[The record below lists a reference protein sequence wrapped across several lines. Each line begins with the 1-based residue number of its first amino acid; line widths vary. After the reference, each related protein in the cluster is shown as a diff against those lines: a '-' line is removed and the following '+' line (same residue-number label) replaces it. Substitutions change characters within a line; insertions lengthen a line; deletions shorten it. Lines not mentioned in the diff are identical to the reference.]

1 MTTRKTFF
9 NKVAKTWDKNYRTK
23 ELLTFLEDF
32 VPRFGLKPKERTLD
46 VGTGTGI
53 LIPFLLKAVGSSGH
67 ITAVDFAENMVEI
80 CRSKYAHFPNVSI
93 SRQEVEA
100 LELPAESFDAVVCF
114 GVFPHIENKERA
126 LFQMNRVLK
135 TGGKLIIAHAL
146 SSQQIKEHH
155 HGASCAVAADELPT
169 AEKMEKMLKR
179 NGFGRIH
186 SVDKPGEY
194 ISLSLKLNTPV
205 EAVDL

>member
-9 NKVAKTWDKNYRTK
+9 NKVAGTWDKNYRTK

-32 VPRFGLKPKERTLD
+32 VLQFGLKPNERILD

-80 CRSKYAHFPNVSI
+80 CRSKYGHFPNVI
-93 SRQEVEA
+93 IARQEVED
-100 LELPAESFDAVVCF
+100 LDLPVESFDTIVCF
-114 GVFPHIENKERA
+114 GVFPHIVNKERA
-126 LFQMNRVLK
+126 LFHMNRVLR
-135 TGGKLIIAHAL
+135 TGGRLIIAHAL
-146 SSQQIKEHH
+146 SSQQIREHH
-155 HGASCAVAADELPT
+155 HSTSSAVAADELPT
-169 AEKMEKMLKR
+169 AEEMEKLLKS
-179 NGFGRIH
+179 NGFGRIR

-194 ISLSLKLNTPV
+194 LSLSVKLNT
-205 EAVDL
+205 